1 MSWWDG
7 NYFFGQYS
15 NVSRVAEN
23 YEEPCV
29 DEDINRECYA
39 GEQSHPPQ
47 ITVEEEEADVVY
59 QNIDCN
65 TNETCALKVNIHCDG
80 CKNKVKKILK
90 KIEGVYSVD
99 LDPEK
104 QKVNVY
110 GNVEPNTLINKLVK
124 SGKYAELWPSS
135 DQEIAPYMNGG
146 NTQTLIQNQN
156 TSPNTPKSQP
166 LLTCAYPRNL
176 EYEMSLARYLKQ
188 STDTEYNR
196 SITGEIMPG
205 FIDLEGMPMYQQ
217 SYPSLMMMNMHGSM
231 ANSMVH
237 DNM

>member
-1 MSWWDG
+1 M
-7 NYFFGQYS
+7 
-15 NVSRVAEN
+15 
-23 YEEPCV
+23 
-29 DEDINRECYA
+29 
-39 GEQSHPPQ
+39 
-47 ITVEEEEADVVY
+47 
-59 QNIDCN
+59 
-65 TNETCALKVNIHCDG
+65 TCALKVNIHCDG
-80 CKNKVKKILK
+80 CKHKVKKILK

-99 LDPEK
+99 IDPEK

-135 DQEIAPYMNGG
+135 DQEIATYMTGG

-156 TSPNTPKSQP
+156 TSPNAPKSQP
-166 LLTCAYPRNL
+166 LLTSAYPRNL

-196 SITGEIMPG
+196 SITGETMPG
-205 FIDLEGMPMYQQ
+205 FIDLEGMPMYQEN
-217 SYPSLMMMNMHGSM
+217 YPSLMMMNMHGSM